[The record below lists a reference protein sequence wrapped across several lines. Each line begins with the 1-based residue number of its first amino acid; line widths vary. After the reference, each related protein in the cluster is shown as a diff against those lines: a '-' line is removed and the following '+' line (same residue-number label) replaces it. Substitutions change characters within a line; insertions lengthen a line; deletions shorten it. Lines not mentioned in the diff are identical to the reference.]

1 MTYINGKWMLYAG
14 GDSVTGD
21 IRLSPHLGLVI
32 GLDYAAYLGVFGVRQ
47 VSGEVDIVQGIN
59 FVGLP
64 NIPAAYKK
72 PSDFLT
78 DNVYA
83 VITENEGD
91 FYLIGRVGD
100 DGDELLVEGQAVLIF
115 SGVESVLDLRETI
128 TEIHETNSDQNL
140 LQSP

>member
-1 MTYINGKWMLYAG
+1 M
-14 GDSVTGD
+14 
-21 IRLSPHLGLVI
+21 
-32 GLDYAAYLGVFGVRQ
+32 
-47 VSGEVDIVQGIN
+47 
-59 FVGLP
+59 
-64 NIPAAYKK
+64 
-72 PSDFLT
+72 T

-100 DGDELLVEGQAVLIF
+100 DGDELLVEGQAILIF